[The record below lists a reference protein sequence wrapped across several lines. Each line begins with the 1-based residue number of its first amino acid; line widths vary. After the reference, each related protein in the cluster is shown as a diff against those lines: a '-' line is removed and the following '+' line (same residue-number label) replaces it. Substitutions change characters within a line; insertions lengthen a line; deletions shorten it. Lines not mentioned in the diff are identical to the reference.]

1 MKEGIDMRRRGFF
14 GTLAGLV
21 MAPFGVKAAEPEF
34 DVEKS
39 RQMGMSSTVADMA
52 CSCDA
57 KLFAKL
63 FAKLDKDA
71 RAYRENKA
79 RKMEDAF
86 WGTHPKTFGI
96 EYWLE

>member
-1 MKEGIDMRRRGFF
+1 MRRRGFF

-57 KLFAKL
+57 KL
-63 FAKLDKDA
+63 DKDA

-86 WGTHPKTFGI
+86 WGTPPKTFGI
-96 EYWLE
+96 EYWLK